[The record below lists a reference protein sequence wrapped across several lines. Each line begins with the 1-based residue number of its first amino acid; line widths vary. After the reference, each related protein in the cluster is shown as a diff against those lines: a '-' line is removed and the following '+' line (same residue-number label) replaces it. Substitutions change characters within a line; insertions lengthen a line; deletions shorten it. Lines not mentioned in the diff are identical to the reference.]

1 LLSSS
6 LSGTMK
12 NMPSFQNISYLY
24 ILAAIPFFIAL
35 YFYLQYWKK
44 NTKKKIGDE
53 RLVNELTKYHSNK
66 KFTVKFILII
76 AAFASSV
83 IALANL
89 RSVNGRETV
98 SKNGID
104 VMIALDVSKSMLAQ
118 DIQPNRLERAKQLVS
133 KLIDVLGNNRIGI
146 VLFAGKAYLQM
157 PLTADHAAAKMLIN
171 TASTDAV
178 PTQGTVISDAL
189 KMCYSSFNT
198 KEKKYKQVIVITDG
212 ENHDEEAVNITKKM
226 AQEGVRVSTVG
237 IGSPEGATIV
247 DEVTNETKKDAAG
260 NVVVTKLNQTVL
272 QQIADAGNGIYQLFS
287 STNQTVT
294 ALQFQ
299 LNNMDK
305 RLVTEESNTSYTSYY
320 QWFIGLAL
328 LLLIIELFLSEIKK
342 TENRKPKTAKLSY
355 SLFFISSFLLPQLTF
370 AQNQQKLLK
379 QGNEAYKK
387 EEYERAAATY
397 KKVTEKS
404 PNNTTAQYNLGN
416 AMYKKSKV
424 DEAVQAFDK
433 TIETTTDNV
442 LKSKA
447 YYNKGVVLQKTQNL
461 PGCIEAYK
469 EALKINPN
477 DDDARQNLQKALQ
490 QLKEQQ
496 KKQKEDKKKK
506 PKEDENKKEKEKA
519 KEEDKKNNQ
528 PKPQPSKISK
538 QDAEEKLKSLQQ
550 KEKELQDK
558 LKKVGAASAQKPE
571 KDW

>member
-1 LLSSS
+1 
-6 LSGTMK
+6 
-12 NMPSFQNISYLY
+12 MPSFQNISYLY
-24 ILAAIPFFIAL
+24 TLLAIPIFIAL
-35 YFYLQYWKK
+35 YFYILQWKK

-53 RLVNELTKYHSNK
+53 RLVNELTKHHSNK
-66 KFTVKFILII
+66 KFAIKFALVTG
-76 AAFASSV
+76 AFALCV
-83 IALANL
+83 LALANL

-104 VMIALDVSKSMLAQ
+104 IMIALDVSKSMLAQ
-118 DIQPNRLERAKQLVS
+118 DVEPNRLTRAKQLVS
-133 KLIDVLGNNRIGI
+133 KLVDALGNNRIGI

-157 PLTADHAAAKMLIN
+157 PLTADYAAAKMLIN

-198 KEKKYKQVIVITDG
+198 KEKKYKLVVVITDG
-212 ENHDEEAVNITKKM
+212 ENHDEEAISITKKM
-226 AQEGVRVSTVG
+226 ALEGVMVSTIG
-237 IGSPEGATIV
+237 IGSPEGSTII
-247 DEVTNETKKDAAG
+247 DEITNETKKDAAG
-260 NVVVTKLNQTVL
+260 NTVITKLNENVL
-272 QQIADAGNGIYQLFS
+272 KEIAQAGNGIYQLFS

-320 QWFIGLAL
+320 QWFLALAL
-328 LLLIIELFLSEIKK
+328 LLLFIELFISEVKNAKK
-342 TENRKPKTAKLSY
+342 EKLKTANLSY
-355 SLFFISSFLLPQLTF
+355 ILFFISYLVFPQTTV
-370 AQNQQKLLK
+370 AQSQQKLLK
-379 QGNEAYKK
+379 QGSIAYKNQD
-387 EEYERAAATY
+387 YEKAAATY
-397 KKVTEKS
+397 KKVVEKS
-404 PNNTTAQYNLGN
+404 PSNTTAQYNLGN

-424 DEAVQAFDK
+424 DEAVQAFDNTIK
-433 TIETTTDNV
+433 TATDKN

-447 YYNKGVVLQKTQNL
+447 YYNKGVVLQKIQNL

-506 PKEDENKKEKEKA
+506 PKEDENKKEKEKP
-519 KEEDKKNNQ
+519 KDEDQKNNQ

-538 QDAEEKLKSLQQ
+538 QDAEEKLISLQQ

-558 LKKVGAASAQKPE
+558 LKKVGAASPQKPE

>member
-1 LLSSS
+1 
-6 LSGTMK
+6 
-12 NMPSFQNISYLY
+12 MPSFQNISYLY

-35 YFYLQYWKK
+35 YFYIQFWKK
-44 NTKKKIGDE
+44 NTTKKIGDE
-53 RLVNELTKYHSNK
+53 RLVNELTKHHSNK
-66 KFTVKFILII
+66 KFAIKFVLII
-76 AAFASSV
+76 MAFAGCV
-83 IALANL
+83 LALANL
-89 RSVNGRETV
+89 RSVKGKETI

-118 DIQPNRLERAKQLVS
+118 DVEPNRLTRAKQLVS
-133 KLIDVLGNNRIGI
+133 KLVDALGNNRIGI

-157 PLTADHAAAKMLIN
+157 PLTADYAAAKMLIN

-189 KMCYSSFNT
+189 KMCYSSFNA
-198 KEKKYKQVIVITDG
+198 KEKKYKLVVVITDG
-212 ENHDEEAVNITKKM
+212 ENHDEEAISITKKM
-226 AQEGVRVSTVG
+226 ALEGVMISTVG
-237 IGSPEGATIV
+237 IGSPEGSTII

-260 NVVVTKLNQTVL
+260 NTVISKLNETVL
-272 QQIADAGNGIYQLFS
+272 KEIAVAGNGIYQLFS

-305 RLVTEESNTSYTSYY
+305 RLITEESNTSYTSYY
-320 QWFIGLAL
+320 QWFVGLAL
-328 LLLIIELFLSEIKK
+328 ILLIIELLLSEVKK
-342 TENRKPKTAKLSY
+342 RENLKLKTAKLFY
-355 SLFFISSFLLPQLTF
+355 FLLFISYFLFPQTAL
-370 AQNQQKLLK
+370 AQNQQKLLQ
-379 QGNEAYKK
+379 QGNKAYKK
-387 EEYERAAATY
+387 EDYEKAAIAY
-397 KKVTEKS
+397 KKVTEKF
-404 PNNTTAQYNLGN
+404 PKNPTAQYNLGN

-433 TIETTTDNV
+433 TIQTTTDKN
-442 LKSKA
+442 LKGNA

-461 PGCIEAYK
+461 SGCIAAYK

-506 PKEDENKKEKEKA
+506 PKEDENKKEKEKP
-519 KEEDKKNNQ
+519 KDEDQKNNQ